1 MGTKQSEL
9 NISFPLVSELNTVN
23 DWQFTDN
30 IRTWVTY
37 TLIQYVTSP
46 QWHCTCYW
54 PQHIL

>member
-30 IRTWVTY
+30 IRT
-37 TLIQYVTSP
+37 
-46 QWHCTCYW
+46 
-54 PQHIL
+54 